1 MASIRK
7 RTWTSG
13 GKLNEAWVI
22 DYFDRAGK
30 RRLVTCEKKKDAD
43 AKLTEIKNELAQGI
57 HTPASQSR
65 TIVDLGDLWLA
76 QAVADGLEVS
86 TVKQY
91 RTHLEKHI
99 KPFLGVRKLADFHPA
114 DTQAFRSLLRSN
126 GRSDALIKKIVTSL
140 FGIAAYAAN
149 NGLHSHNPV
158 GSTQNKRKQKQEKR
172 HKARVAIPSKDE
184 VRALLAHVTDRW
196 RPLLLTAVFTGL
208 RASELRGLSWD
219 NVDLEAGT
227 LTVAERADAWSTID
241 SPKSDSGK
249 RTVTLPP
256 IVVNTLRQW
265 RLTCPRNMSGMLD
278 LVFPNGRGKVYDQSA
293 FLREVYYPLQQAA
306 GVVDSKGEG
315 KYTFH
320 ALRHYAASTF
330 IEDGGNP
337 KDVMTVMGHASIQM
351 TYNVYGHLFRD
362 EQADKQRMERIQAR
376 LLA

>member
-13 GKLNEAWVI
+13 GKTQEAWVI

-65 TIVDLGDLWLA
+65 TIGDLGDLWLA

-99 KPFLGVRKLADFHPA
+99 KPLLGARKLADFHQS
-114 DTQAFRSLLRSN
+114 DMQTFRNDLRSA
-126 GRSDALIKKIVTSL
+126 GCSDAMVKKVGISL
-140 FGIAAYAAN
+140 YGIAAHAAEH
-149 NGLHSHNPV
+149 GLHSHNPI
-158 GSTQNKRKQKQEKR
+158 GRAQSRRKKKQEKR
-172 HKARVAIPSKDE
+172 HKARMSIPSQKE
-184 VRALLAHVTDRW
+184 VQALLGSVADRW
-196 RPLLLTAVFTGL
+196 RPLLLTAVMTGL

-219 NVDLEAGT
+219 NLDLANGMLKVE
-227 LTVAERADAWSTID
+227 ERADAWSTID
-241 SPKSDSGK
+241 SPKSDAGK
-249 RTVTLPP
+249 RELRLSP
-256 IVVNTLRQW
+256 IVLNTLRQW
-265 RLTCPRNMSGMLD
+265 KLTCPKRDGQLD
-278 LVFPNGRGKVYDQSA
+278 LVFPNGVGKVYDQSA
-293 FLREVYYPLQQAA
+293 FLREVYYPLQKAA
-306 GVVDSKGEG
+306 GVVGADGEG

-320 ALRHYAASTF
+320 ALRHFAASIF
-330 IEDGGNP
+330 IEQGMNP
-337 KDVMTVMGHASIQM
+337 KRVQYLMGHANIQV
-351 TYNVYGHLFRD
+351 TFNVYGHLFAND
-362 EQADKQRMERIQAR
+362 DADRKAVAEIEAR